1 MTITAIII
9 QMIIITTLFSLVG
22 LFVFNVIISHNARV
36 QRDAEKMEDMV
47 EKYCLR
53 RERTGEFTKELDLPP
68 KWNDEAAERANVIGQ
83 NGNEGL
89 HYRIPMAQ
97 DGEEGEE

>member
-9 QMIIITTLFSLVG
+9 QMIVITTLFSLVG

-53 RERTGEFTKELDLPP
+53 REREFVPDQPP
-68 KWNDEAAERANVIGQ
+68 LWNDEAAERANVIGQ

-89 HYRIPMAQ
+89 NYRIPVEK
-97 DGEEGEE
+97 GEE

>member
-9 QMIIITTLFSLVG
+9 QMIVITTTFSLVG
-22 LFVFNVIISHNARV
+22 LFIFNVILSHNAREE
-36 QRDAEKMEDMV
+36 REARKMEDLV

-53 RERTGEFTKELDLPP
+53 KERTGEHTKELDLPP
-68 KWNDEAAERANVIGQ
+68 KWNDEAAERANIIGQ

-89 HYRIPMAQ
+89 HYRIPMEK
-97 DGEEGEE
+97 GEE

>member
-1 MTITAIII
+1 MLGIIFEIVMIMTVC
-9 QMIIITTLFSLVG
+9 SLVG
-22 LFVFNVIISHNARV
+22 LFVFNVILSHNAREEREARKV
-36 QRDAEKMEDMV
+36 EDMV

-53 RERTGEFTKELDLPP
+53 KERTGEHTKELDLPP
-68 KWNDEAAERANVIGQ
+68 KWNDEAAERANIIGQ

-89 HYRIPMAQ
+89 HYRIPAAQ

>member
-22 LFVFNVIISHNARV
+22 LFVFNVIITHNARV

-53 RERTGEFTKELDLPP
+53 LEKELDHDHPP
-68 KWNDEAAERANVIGQ
+68 KWNDDAAERANVIGQ

-89 HYRIPMAQ
+89 HYRIPMEK
-97 DGEEGEE
+97 DED

>member
-9 QMIIITTLFSLVG
+9 QMIVATTLFSLVG

-47 EKYCLR
+47 ERYCLR
-53 RERTGEFTKELDLPP
+53 KERIGEFIQELDLPP

-83 NGNEGL
+83 NGNECL
-89 HYRIPMAQ
+89 HYRIPM
-97 DGEEGEE
+97 DRDED